1 MRNGFAIVATGATWT
16 IATWAT
22 TIWATTIWAAARSA
36 NQTEPATT
44 ASSSEVAAPPAIRA
58 RRVRHIAIVART
70 RRCRAGGR
78 GVAI

>member
-44 ASSSEVAAPPAIRA
+44 ASSS
-58 RRVRHIAIVART
+58 
-70 RRCRAGGR
+70 
-78 GVAI
+78 